1 MTDHPAGGPDKP
13 QGKKRFLLLVDGNAR
28 DLFTT
33 GLILQRLEYDVY
45 VSSSAENALQIMTYA
60 LPALVVAEVLLP
72 KMNGI
77 DLLSRIKSEPRT
89 RSIPVI
95 CLAAMIDPKSEE
107 LCLAY
112 GCASYLQK
120 PIEPNDL
127 FRAIQHATE
136 VTPRNYIRLRTF
148 LRADVGGLPEQG
160 GAGEPEVVTA
170 LSENGIY
177 VRTLTPRPVKSVQ
190 SVEFMLGRSL
200 IRVRAMVL
208 YSFSVNKGPF
218 REPGMGMGF
227 IDVSTGDRALIS
239 GFIREQLTRDIVCP
253 E

>member
-1 MTDHPAGGPDKP
+1 VTGHPTDGREKP

-45 VSSSAENALQIMTYA
+45 VSSSAEDALEIMTYA
-60 LPALVVAEVLLP
+60 LPALVVTEVLLP
-72 KMNGI
+72 QMNGI
-77 DLLSRIKSEPRT
+77 DLLTRIKQESRT
-89 RSIPVI
+89 APIPVVFHT
-95 CLAAMIDPKSEE
+95 AMADPKIEE

-120 PIEPNDL
+120 PVEPNDL
-127 FRAIQHATE
+127 YRAIQHATE
-136 VTPRNYIRLRTF
+136 ITPRNYIRLRTF
-148 LRADVGGLPEQG
+148 LRADVGGLPQQEG
-160 GAGEPEVVTA
+160 TGEPEVVTA

-177 VRTLTPRPVKSVQ
+177 VRTLTPRPVKTVQ

-200 IRVRAMVL
+200 VRVRATVL
-208 YSFSVNKGPF
+208 YGFSMNKGPF
-218 REPGMGMGF
+218 REPGMGMKF
-227 IDVSTGDRALIS
+227 IDVSSGDRALIS
-239 GFIREQLTRDIVCP
+239 GFIKKQLTRDLVCP

>member
-1 MTDHPAGGPDKP
+1 VTDHPAGGPDKP
-13 QGKKRFLLLVDGNAR
+13 QGIKRFLLLVDGNAR

-60 LPALVVAEVLLP
+60 LPALVVAEVILP
-72 KMNGI
+72 KMDGI